1 MLQRVFRSPKC
12 SVREVFIVLYS
23 ARGAQVSKKQRE
35 QKTRLY
41 ATLQG
46 KLTSVSGEIGKRKAR
61 TRLVN
66 HHVSCTSFRVP
77 ARVLPVTSETAL
89 LISNK
94 DVLIGE
100 TAFRT
105 SSPDP
110 LGRIP

>member
-1 MLQRVFRSPKC
+1 M
-12 SVREVFIVLYS
+12 LYS

-35 QKTRLY
+35 QKTHLY

-46 KLTSVSGEIGKRKAR
+46 NLTSVSGDLGKRKAR
-61 TRLVN
+61 TRLAN
-66 HHVSCTSFRVP
+66 LHVSCTSFRVP
-77 ARVLPVTSETAL
+77 ARVLPVTDETAL
-89 LISNK
+89 LTFNK
-94 DVLIGE
+94 DVLTDE